1 MSIKITILGCG
12 SSGGVPR
19 VGFGWGACN
28 PKNEKNRRTRCSLLI
43 EKQVKSEKIS
53 VLIDTGPDIRQ
64 QMLSA
69 DVQNLDAILYTHHH
83 ADHVHGID
91 DLRTLAYKKRSKI
104 PVWADFSTQKRLN
117 QGFGYIFSTPKNS
130 KYPAICELN
139 LIKKDEIKIDSSKAS
154 IKFLPLLVNHGEI
167 DALAFKFDNIVYMPD
182 VLDIYPDTWRQLQD
196 LDLLIIDAL
205 RRDPHPSHTHLEKT
219 LGWLQE
225 LKPKKA
231 ILTNLHN
238 DLDYDLLKK
247 ELPDEIE
254 PAYDGWN
261 VLIS

>member
-19 VGFGWGACN
+19 VGFGWGDCN
-28 PKNEKNRRTRCSLLI
+28 PKNEKNRRTRCSLLV
-43 EKQVKSEKIS
+43 EKKIYSVKIS
-53 VLIDTGPDIRQ
+53 VLIDAGPDIRQ

-69 DVQNLDAILYTHHH
+69 DVQNLDAILFTHPH

-104 PVWADFSTQKRLN
+104 PVWADLSTQKRLN
-117 QGFGYIFSTPKNS
+117 EGFGYIFSTPKNS
-130 KYPAICELN
+130 KYPPICELN
-139 LIKKDEIKIDSSKAS
+139 LIENEQIIIDCSQTKIE
-154 IKFLPLLVNHGEI
+154 FLPLIVNHGEI
-167 DALAFKFDNIVYMPD
+167 DSLGFKFENVAYIPD
-182 VLDIYPDTWRQLQD
+182 VLDIYPETWQQLQD

-219 LGWLQE
+219 LGWLKE

-238 DLDYDLLKK
+238 DLDYDSLKK
-247 ELPDEIE
+247 ELPSEIE
-254 PAYDGWN
+254 PAYDGLTI
-261 VLIS
+261 LIS